1 LTVVHRRKPIT
12 NKVQQCAKIGSIVDV
27 NESEDPE
34 GLRIFYYL
42 AQDLRAL
49 VFSLIS
55 LHFKVKPIPEST
67 RLDFSNESLEWRRE
81 IQKMN
86 N

>member
-1 LTVVHRRKPIT
+1 LTVVHRREPVT

-67 RLDFSNESLEWRRE
+67 HLEWSKKSLQWKRE
-81 IQKMN
+81 IQREYN
-86 N
+86 